1 MKVKKVSIYI
11 RLCGEPGRP
20 FERLKVRNPRQCGE
34 RDHYCL
40 RVGGKWEFFAEDDPA
55 RKDLNEALHRKGER
69 EHELRIGAA
78 GPLIPQRTAARP
90 DKTPIADAVQKYF
103 DNLAAMG
110 KDPKT
115 IRTYRAA
122 INGFVVSYEKPFIED
137 YERQDLIDYMGWLRK
152 QRRKERKHA
161 NPNRTYFNKV
171 SHVAIFLKACGV
183 RPGLK
188 ASEYPRYHEKQ
199 VVTHTDEELEV
210 LYGEADEDERFL
222 LDFFI
227 GTMVRDH
234 EAQKA
239 NYSDLTGTTLTVH
252 GKQHKTRTVEIS
264 QRLALAIRERG
275 EAATRNGGS
284 ELLFPNGNGRPD
296 THLLKV
302 LQGLAERCGAR
313 FHTELHKLRKTGASR
328 RYREGELLTTLMQ
341 ELGHEDLY
349 TTQRYLSDVKPEAT
363 KQAVAAAD
371 FIPSY
376 TLNENAVM
384 EMNKKEEEE
393 KSNTSK
399 RASPKTAKVILN
411 DTVAVVAAGTA
422 SL

>member
-1 MKVKKVSIYI
+1 MRVKKVSIYI

-20 FERLKVRNPRQCGE
+20 FERLKVRNPRQCGD

-40 RVGGKWEFFAEDDPA
+40 RVAGKWEFFPEGDPA

-69 EHELRIGAA
+69 EHELRIGVAA
-78 GPLIPQRTAARP
+78 PLIPQQTAAQP
-90 DKTPIADAVQKYF
+90 GKTPVADAVQKYF
-103 DNLAAMG
+103 DNLESMG

-122 INGFVVSYEKPFIED
+122 VDGFVASSYKKPYIED

-152 QRRKERKHA
+152 QPRKERKHA
-161 NPNRTYFNKV
+161 NPDRTYFNKV

-199 VVTHTDEELEV
+199 VVAHTNEELTV
-210 LYGEADEDERFL
+210 LYREADEDERFL

-234 EAQKA
+234 EAQMAK
-239 NYSDLTGTTLTVH
+239 YSDLTGTTLTVH
-252 GKQHKTRTVEIS
+252 GKQHKTRTVEIC
-264 QRLALAIRERG
+264 QRVALAIRERG
-275 EAATRNGGS
+275 EAATKNGGS
-284 ELLFPNGNGRPD
+284 ELLFPNGNGRPN
-296 THLLKV
+296 THLLDD
-302 LQGLAERCGAR
+302 LQGLAERAGAK

-341 ELGHEDLY
+341 ELGHEDLA
-349 TTQRYLSDVKPEAT
+349 TTQQYLSDVKPEAT

-376 TLNENAVM
+376 TLREGAAT
-384 EMNKKEEEE
+384 EEE
-393 KSNTSK
+393 KSATSK
-399 RASPKTAKVILN
+399 PASPKTAKVILN
-411 DTVAVVAAGTA
+411 DTDAVVVTGTP
-422 SL
+422 SF

>member
-11 RLCGEPGRP
+11 RLCDQPGRP
-20 FERLKVRNPRQCGE
+20 FKRLKVRNPRQCGE

-40 RVGGKWEFFAEDDPA
+40 RIGGKWEFFAEDDPA
-55 RKDLNEALHRKGER
+55 RTDLNAALRRQFER
-69 EHELRIGAA
+69 EQKLRLGVAA
-78 GPLIPQRTAARP
+78 PSIPQPTP
-90 DKTPIADAVQKYF
+90 DKPGTPVSDAVKKYF
-103 DNLAAMG
+103 DNLEAMG

-122 INGFVVSYEKPFIED
+122 VGGFIASYKKPYIED

-152 QRRKERKHA
+152 QPRKERKHA

-199 VVTHTDEELEV
+199 VVAHTDEELAV
-210 LYGEADEDERFL
+210 LYREADEDERFL
-222 LDFFI
+222 LNFFI

-234 EAQKA
+234 EAQMAK
-239 NYSDLTGTTLTVH
+239 YSDLTGTTLTVH

-275 EAATRNGGS
+275 EATTKNGGS
-284 ELLFPNGNGRPD
+284 ELLFPNGNGRPN
-296 THLLKV
+296 THLLDD
-302 LQGLAERCGAR
+302 LQGLAERAGAK

-328 RYREGELLTTLMQ
+328 RYRAGELLTTLMQ
-341 ELGHEDLY
+341 ELGHEDLS
-349 TTQRYLSDVKPEAT
+349 TTQQYLSDVKPEAT

-376 TLNENAVM
+376 TLRN
-384 EMNKKEEEE
+384 
-393 KSNTSK
+393 
-399 RASPKTAKVILN
+399 L
-411 DTVAVVAAGTA
+411 AAA
-422 SL
+422 AD